1 MINTPVAAPTSRLGN
16 GSQRDIPGWAW
27 SSITLGYGN
36 GENWWR
42 DVCGRLRMAGHDGWL
57 SKEHED
63 VMQSQADSVRKSIES
78 LRNVMPREA
87 GDYGPHQF

>member
-1 MINTPVAAPTSRLGN
+1 MV
-16 GSQRDIPGWAW
+16 
-27 SSITLGYGN
+27 
-36 GENWWR
+36 
-42 DVCGRLRMAGHDGWL
+42 GHDGWL

-63 VMQSQADSVRKSIES
+63 VMQSQADSVRKSIET